1 MVVPLV
7 DANTRMSAEKAA
19 DREVSRIS
27 KPPEVAG
34 DLRNRAF
41 IGTSGWTYSSWKPGF
56 YPQALRQR
64 RFWEYKRSQ
73 LNSVEVNYTF
83 RWLPTESMPTGSL
96 ATTGA
101 DFRFSFKAPQ
111 RITHILRLN

>member
-27 KPPEVAG
+27 KPPEVTG
-34 DLRNRAF
+34 DLRDQAF
-41 IGTSGWTYSSWKPGF
+41 IGTSGWAYSSWKPGF
-56 YPQALRQR
+56 YPQALPQKK
-64 RFWEYKRSQ
+64 FLEYYATQ

-83 RWLPTESMPTGSL
+83 RQLPTQSMIAGWL
-96 ATTGA
+96 AA
-101 DFRFSFKAPQ
+101 S
-111 RITHILRLN
+111 